1 MKKAFS
7 YDIKERIAVIS
18 RNRDGSKT
26 LELNRISYNDRPAK
40 LDLRR
45 WSREPGE
52 EPNGDGMDAYMGK
65 GITLSDEEAH
75 ELGRVLT
82 LMQQNPHM
90 EDWT

>member
-26 LELNRISYNDRPAK
+26 LELNQISYNDRPAK

-45 WSREPGE
+45 WS
-52 EPNGDGMDAYMGK
+52 
-65 GITLSDEEAH
+65 
-75 ELGRVLT
+75 
-82 LMQQNPHM
+82 
-90 EDWT
+90 

>member
-45 WSREPGE
+45 WSY

-65 GITLSDEEAH
+65 DITISDEEAH

>member
-1 MKKAFS
+1 
-7 YDIKERIAVIS
+7 
-18 RNRDGSKT
+18 
-26 LELNRISYNDRPAK
+26 
-40 LDLRR
+40 
-45 WSREPGE
+45 
-52 EPNGDGMDAYMGK
+52 MDAYMGK

>member
-7 YDIKERIAVIS
+7 YDIKE
-18 RNRDGSKT
+18 
-26 LELNRISYNDRPAK
+26 RISYNDRPAK

-45 WSREPGE
+45 WSY

-65 GITLSDEEAH
+65 GITISDEEAH